1 MNNEELNTVEKT
13 EETKKKETKSYPF
26 VYGISFKKALQTYF
40 FGSEDK
46 TLKVH
51 DMVVVETIRGLELG
65 EIKIGAKPARKVK
78 LETALKPILRVA
90 TQEDLDTAVHEQYT
104 NFYNGVL
111 MLNIALDGP
120 AGSGK
125 STIAKHLSKSL
136 NILYLDTGAMYRACA
151 LKAKKL
157 GVSCK
162 DEEAVNAFIDTVDIK
177 VKYVDGAQKTYLD
190 GEDVST
196 KIRENDISMM
206 ASDISALKK
215 VRIKLV
221 ELQREIANS
230 TDCILDGRDIG
241 TYVLPDAK
249 YKFYNHNFYRSSL

>member
-1 MNNEELNTVEKT
+1 
-13 EETKKKETKSYPF
+13 
-26 VYGISFKKALQTYF
+26 
-40 FGSEDK
+40 
-46 TLKVH
+46 
-51 DMVVVETIRGLELG
+51 
-65 EIKIGAKPARKVK
+65 
-78 LETALKPILRVA
+78 
-90 TQEDLDTAVHEQYT
+90 
-104 NFYNGVL
+104 

-125 STIAKHLSKSL
+125 STIAKHLSKTL
-136 NILYLDTGAMYRACA
+136 GILYLDTGAMYRACA

-162 DEEAVNAFIDTVDIK
+162 DEEAVNAFIDTIDIK

-241 TYVLPDAK
+241 THVLPNAN
-249 YKFYNHNFYRSSL
+249 YKFYITASIEVRAERRYLELIARGQQVDKQALTEEIAKRDYNDSHREFAPLRQAEDAILIDTSNMNVEEVIKTVSSYIK